1 MAVFEG
7 GCDFHSVDLELEY
20 NLVKKNAS
28 NCESF
33 EGLKRVQ

>member
-20 NLVKKNAS
+20 NLVKMRQIVNL
-28 NCESF
+28 
-33 EGLKRVQ
+33 LKG

>member
-20 NLVKKNAS
+20 NLVKNAS